1 MKEFKTPECEM
12 IALEE
17 TDVITT
23 SGGNGCLRQNESG
36 GVCDLG
42 IS

>member
-23 SGGNGCLRQNESG
+23 SGGNVCLGQNEG
-36 GVCDLG
+36 GGQCE
-42 IS
+42 IYNN